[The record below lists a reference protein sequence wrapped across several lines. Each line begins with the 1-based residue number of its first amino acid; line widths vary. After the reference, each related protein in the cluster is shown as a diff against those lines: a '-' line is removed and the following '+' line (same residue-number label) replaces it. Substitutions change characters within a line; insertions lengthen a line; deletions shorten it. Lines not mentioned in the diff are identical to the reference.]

1 MISVINENFYDMAL
15 ILKIKE
21 RTEPKKIKKIVNN
34 LKKIE
39 EDEVNNFSKLKIKV
53 FEEKKEDVKK
63 IESKIFS
70 SIIDFKSHIED
81 TKLSNSRSILDSDDE
96 YEGENTPS
104 TVRDNEEQNKVDGSV
119 FSADE

>member
-1 MISVINENFYDMAL
+1 MISIINENFYDMAL

-39 EDEVNNFSKLKIKV
+39 EDEVNNFSKLKIKI
-53 FEEKKEDVKK
+53 FEEKKEDEKN
-63 IESKIFS
+63 IESETFS
-70 SIIDFKSHIED
+70 SIIDFKCHIEE
-81 TKLSNSRSILDSDDE
+81 TKLSNPKSILDSDDE

-104 TVRDNEEQNKVDGSV
+104 TVRDNEEQNKVDGSE